1 MMSQIHNRTDQL
13 DLNLLKV
20 FEAVYREQNLSRAA
34 QALFLTPSA
43 VSHALARLRLQF
55 GDPLFVRD
63 GRRMSPTPACQ
74 RLAPSLLDALG
85 RLRELLQQWDR
96 FDPARTRQSF
106 RVGMPDATESALL
119 PALAQALDAQAPGA
133 TLASV
138 AVARRELGR
147 ELAGGQV
154 DLAIDVALPISEPVR
169 HRPLFQDGFCVVM
182 RRGHALAKRLSLKQ
196 YLQAR
201 HVAVS
206 TRASGQVIEDIALL
220 NLGLQR
226 QIALRCQNYHSACQ
240 VVAESEHLLTMPAG
254 LAGRIAASAQLQRAA
269 VPFALPAAQLHLYW
283 HANSESDPANQWLR
297 EVVVGVC
304 ERGLFG

>member
-1 MMSQIHNRTDQL
+1 MNQIHNRTDQL

-20 FEAVYREQNLSRAA
+20 FEAVFRENHLSRAA
-34 QALFLTPSA
+34 QALYLTPSA
-43 VSHALARLRLQF
+43 VSHALNRLRQHF

-74 RLAPSLLDALG
+74 RIAPALIDSLS

-96 FDPARTRQSF
+96 FDPAQTRQAF
-106 RVGMPDATESALL
+106 RVGMPDATESVLL
-119 PALAQALDAQAPGA
+119 PALAQRLHAHAPAA
-133 TLASV
+133 TLSSV
-138 AVARRELGR
+138 ALARRELGR
-147 ELAGGQV
+147 ELAAGHV
-154 DLAIDVALPISEPVR
+154 DLAVDVALPISEPVR

-182 RRGHALAKRLSLKQ
+182 REGHALSRRLSLKQ

-226 QIALRCQNYHSACQ
+226 AIGLRCQNYHSACE
-240 VVAESEHLLTMPAG
+240 VVAQSDALLTMPAG
-254 LAGRIAASAQLQRAA
+254 LAGRISASARLRRVA

-283 HANSESDPANQWLR
+283 HANREFEPANRWLR
-297 EVVVGVC
+297 EAVVAVC

>member
-1 MMSQIHNRTDQL
+1 MNQIHSRTDQL

-20 FEAVYREQNLSRAA
+20 FEAVHREQNLSRAA
-34 QALFLTPSA
+34 QSLYLTPSA
-43 VSHALARLRLQF
+43 VSHALTRLRQHF

-63 GRRMSPTPACQ
+63 GRRMSPTPSCQ
-74 RLAPSLLDALG
+74 RIAPQLIDTLT
-85 RLRELLQQWDR
+85 RLRELLQHWDR
-96 FDPARTRQSF
+96 FDPAHTRQAF

-119 PALAQALDAQAPGA
+119 PALAQTLHAHAPGA

-147 ELAGGQV
+147 ELAAGQV
-154 DLAIDVALPISEPVR
+154 DLAVDVALPISEPVR

-182 RRGHALAKRLSLKQ
+182 REGHALSKRLSLKQ

-226 QIALRCQNYHSACQ
+226 VIALRCQNYHSACE
-240 VVAESEHLLTMPAG
+240 VVAQSDALLTMPAG
-254 LAGRIAASAQLQRAA
+254 LAGRIAANAHLRRVA

-283 HANSESDPANQWLR
+283 HANSEFEPANRWLR
-297 EVVVGVC
+297 EVVIGVC

>member
-1 MMSQIHNRTDQL
+1 MNQIHSRSEQL

-20 FEAVYREQNLSRAA
+20 FEAVYREHNLSRAA
-34 QALFLTPSA
+34 QALYLTPSA
-43 VSHALARLRLQF
+43 VSHALTRLRQHF
-55 GDPLFVRD
+55 DDPLFVRD
-63 GRRMSPTPACQ
+63 GRRMSATPACQ
-74 RLAPSLLDALG
+74 RIAPQLIDTLG

-96 FDPARTRQSF
+96 FDPLQTRQGF
-106 RVGMPDATESALL
+106 RIGMPDATESALL
-119 PALAQALDAQAPGA
+119 PALAQALHAQAPGA

-147 ELAGGQV
+147 ELAAGQV
-154 DLAIDVALPISEPVR
+154 DLAVDVALPISEPVR

-182 RRGHALAKRLSLKQ
+182 REGHSLAKRLSLKQ

-206 TRASGQVIEDIALL
+206 SRASGQVIEDIALL

-226 QIALRCQNYHSACQ
+226 TIALRCQNYHSAGEA
-240 VVAESEHLLTMPAG
+240 VAQSDALLTMPAG
-254 LAGRIAASAQLQRAA
+254 LAGRIAANARLRRVS
-269 VPFALPAAQLHLYW
+269 VPFALPAAQVHLYW
-283 HANSESDPANQWLR
+283 HANSELEPANRWLR
-297 EVVVGVC
+297 ELVVTVC

>member
-1 MMSQIHNRTDQL
+1 MNQIHSRTDQL

-34 QALFLTPSA
+34 QSLYLTPSA
-43 VSHALARLRLQF
+43 VSHALARLRQQF

-74 RLAPSLLDALG
+74 RIAPLLTDALS

-96 FDPARTRQSF
+96 FDPAQARQGF
-106 RVGMPDATESALL
+106 RIGMPDATETALL
-119 PALAQALDAQAPGA
+119 PALAQALHAQAPGA

-147 ELAGGQV
+147 ELAAGQV

-169 HRPLFQDGFCVVM
+169 HQPLFQDGFCVVM
-182 RRGHALAKRLSLKQ
+182 RAGHALAKRLSLKQ

-226 QIALRCQNYHSACQ
+226 PIALRCQNYHSACE
-240 VVAESEHLLTMPAG
+240 VVAQSDALLTMPAG
-254 LAGRIAASAQLQRAA
+254 LAGRIIGRSRLLRVA

-283 HANSESDPANQWLR
+283 HANSELDPANRWLR

>member
-1 MMSQIHNRTDQL
+1 MNQIHTRTDQL

-20 FEAVYREQNLSRAA
+20 FEAVFRENNLSRAA
-34 QALFLTPSA
+34 QALYLTPSA
-43 VSHALARLRLQF
+43 VSHALTRLRQHF
-55 GDPLFVRD
+55 DDPLFVRD

-74 RLAPSLLDALG
+74 RIAPQLIDTLS

-96 FDPARTRQSF
+96 FDPAQTRQAF
-106 RVGMPDATESALL
+106 RIGMPDSTESALL
-119 PALAQALDAQAPGA
+119 PALVQALQAQAPGS

-147 ELAGGQV
+147 ELAAGQV
-154 DLAIDVALPISEPVR
+154 DLAVDVALPISEPVR
-169 HRPLFQDGFCVVM
+169 HQPLFQDGFCVVM
-182 RRGHALAKRLSLKQ
+182 RERHALAKRLSLKQ

-226 QIALRCQNYHSACQ
+226 VIALRCQNYHSACE
-240 VVAESEHLLTMPAG
+240 VVAQSDALLTMPAG
-254 LAGRIAASAQLQRAA
+254 LAGRIAANARLRRVA

-283 HANSESDPANQWLR
+283 HANSEFEPANRWLR
-297 EVVVGVC
+297 GVVAEVC
-304 ERGLFG
+304 ARGLFG